1 MKKVGKELE
10 NMGGVVRLWAVD
22 KWNISLLGR
31 AAMITNE
38 DDVYCIDITQDTSGA
53 AVNQKT
59 DFAGTTFLHEIT
71 GYVSGYDKDSEI
83 NINQM
88 IRIKKF
94 VVIYMD
100 SNGTLVMLGTPDI
113 PIRFSADFETGETNA
128 SKRGFKIKF
137 SGNVHFPP
145 LRLSENPFS

>member
-10 NMGGVVRLWAVD
+10 NMGGIVRLWAVD
-22 KWNISLLGR
+22 RWNISLLGS
-31 AAMITNE
+31 AAMITTQDE
-38 DDVYCIDITQDTSGA
+38 VYCIDITQDTSGA

>member
-10 NMGGVVRLWAVD
+10 NMGGIVRLWAVD
-22 KWNISLLGR
+22 RWNISLLGS
-31 AAMITNE
+31 AAMITTQDE
-38 DDVYCIDITQDTSGA
+38 VYCIDITQDTSGA

-145 LRLSENPFS
+145 LRLSENPFD

>member
-10 NMGGVVRLWAVD
+10 TMGGVVRLWAVD
-22 KWNISLLGR
+22 KWNISLLGS

-38 DDVYCIDITQDTSGA
+38 DDVFCMNITQDTSGA
-53 AVNQKT
+53 VVNQKT

-71 GYVSGYDKDSEI
+71 GYVSGYDKDSETY
-83 NINQM
+83 INQM

-113 PIRFSADFETGETNA
+113 PIRFSADFETGETNT
-128 SKRGFKIKF
+128 SKRGYKLKF

-145 LRLSENPFS
+145 LRLSENPFG

>member
-10 NMGGVVRLWAVD
+10 NMGSIVRLWAVD
-22 KWNISLLGR
+22 RWNISLLGS
-31 AAMITNE
+31 AAMITTQDE
-38 DDVYCIDITQDTSGA
+38 VYCIDITQDTSGA

>member
-10 NMGGVVRLWAVD
+10 NMGSIVRLWAVD
-22 KWNISLLGR
+22 RWNISLLGS
-31 AAMITNE
+31 AAMITTQDE
-38 DDVYCIDITQDTSGA
+38 VYCIDITQDTSGA

-100 SNGTLVMLGTPDI
+100 SNGILVMLGTPDI

>member
-10 NMGGVVRLWAVD
+10 NMGGIVRLWAVD
-22 KWNISLLGR
+22 RWNISLLGS
-31 AAMITNE
+31 AAMITTQDE
-38 DDVYCIDITQDTSGA
+38 VYCIDITQDTSGA

-71 GYVSGYDKDSEI
+71 GYVSGYDKDSEL

-100 SNGTLVMLGTPDI
+100 SNGILVMLGTPDI

-145 LRLSENPFS
+145 LRLSENPFD

>member
-59 DFAGTTFLHEIT
+59 DFAGTTFLC
-71 GYVSGYDKDSEI
+71 
-83 NINQM
+83 
-88 IRIKKF
+88 
-94 VVIYMD
+94 IY
-100 SNGTLVMLGTPDI
+100 
-113 PIRFSADFETGETNA
+113 
-128 SKRGFKIKF
+128 
-137 SGNVHFPP
+137 
-145 LRLSENPFS
+145 

>member
-22 KWNISLLGR
+22 KWNISMLGN
-31 AAMITNE
+31 AAMIIKQ
-38 DDVYCIDITQDTSGA
+38 DDVYSMDITQDTSGA
-53 AVNQKT
+53 VISQKT
-59 DFAGTTFLHEIT
+59 NFAGTTFLHEIT
-71 GYVSGYDKDSEI
+71 GFVSGYDKDSEV

-94 VVIYMD
+94 VVIYLD
-100 SNGTLVMLGTPDI
+100 SNGTQVMLGTPDI

-137 SGNVHFPP
+137 SGNVHYPP

>member
-22 KWNISLLGR
+22 KWNISLLGS

-38 DDVYCIDITQDTSGA
+38 DDVYCMNITQDTSGA
-53 AVNQKT
+53 VLNQKT

-71 GYVSGYDKDSEI
+71 GYVSGYNKDSETY
-83 NINQM
+83 INQM

-113 PIRFSADFETGETNA
+113 PIRFSADFETGETNT
-128 SKRGFKIKF
+128 SKRGYKVKF

-145 LRLSENPFS
+145 LRLSENPFE

>member
-1 MKKVGKELE
+1 MKKIGKELE

-22 KWNISLLGR
+22 KWNISLLGS

-38 DDVYCIDITQDTSGA
+38 DDVYCMNITQDTSGA
-53 AVNQKT
+53 VLNQKT

-71 GYVSGYDKDSEI
+71 GYVSGYNKDSETY
-83 NINQM
+83 INQM

-113 PIRFSADFETGETNA
+113 PIRFSADFETGETNT
-128 SKRGFKIKF
+128 SKRGYKLKF

-145 LRLSENPFS
+145 LRLSENPFG

>member
-1 MKKVGKELE
+1 MKKIGKELE

-22 KWNISLLGR
+22 KWNISLLGS

-38 DDVYCIDITQDTSGA
+38 DDVYCMDITQDTSGA
-53 AVNQKT
+53 VVNQKT

-71 GYVSGYDKDSEI
+71 GYVSGFDKDSER

-113 PIRFSADFETGETNA
+113 PIRFSADFETGETNT
-128 SKRGFKIKF
+128 SKRGYKLKF

-145 LRLSENPFS
+145 LRLSENPFD

>member
-1 MKKVGKELE
+1 MKKIGKELE

-22 KWNISLLGR
+22 KWNISLLGST
-31 AAMITNE
+31 ALITNE
-38 DDVYCIDITQDTSGA
+38 DDVYCMDVTQDTSGA
-53 AVNQKT
+53 VLNQKT

-71 GYVSGYDKDSEI
+71 GYVSGYNKDSETY
-83 NINQM
+83 INQM

-113 PIRFSADFETGETNA
+113 PIRFSADFETGETNT
-128 SKRGFKIKF
+128 SKRGYKLKF

-145 LRLSENPFS
+145 LRLSENPFG

>member
-1 MKKVGKELE
+1 MKKIGKELE
-10 NMGGVVRLWAVD
+10 NMGGVVRLWAMD
-22 KWNISLLGR
+22 KWNISLLGS

-38 DDVYCIDITQDTSGA
+38 DDVYCINITQDTSGA
-53 AVNQKT
+53 VVNQKT

-71 GYVSGYDKDSEI
+71 GYVSGYDKDSETY
-83 NINQM
+83 INQM

-113 PIRFSADFETGETNA
+113 PIRFSADFETGETNT
-128 SKRGFKIKF
+128 SKRGYKLKF
-137 SGNVHFPP
+137 SGNVHFSP
-145 LRLSENPFS
+145 LRLSENPFI

>member
-22 KWNISLLGR
+22 KWNISLLGS

-38 DDVYCIDITQDTSGA
+38 DDVYCMDITQDTSGA
-53 AVNQKT
+53 VVNQKT

-71 GYVSGYDKDSEI
+71 GYVSGYDKDSEL

-113 PIRFSADFETGETNA
+113 PIRFSADFETGETNT
-128 SKRGFKIKF
+128 SKRGYKIKF

-145 LRLSENPFS
+145 LRLSENPFG

>member
-1 MKKVGKELE
+1 MKKIGKELE

-22 KWNISLLGR
+22 KWNISLLGS

-38 DDVYCIDITQDTSGA
+38 DDVYCMNITQDTSGA
-53 AVNQKT
+53 VLNQKT

-71 GYVSGYDKDSEI
+71 GYVSGYNKDSETY
-83 NINQM
+83 INQM

-113 PIRFSADFETGETNA
+113 PIRFSADFETGETNT
-128 SKRGFKIKF
+128 SKRGYKVKF

-145 LRLSENPFS
+145 LRLSENPFE

>member
-10 NMGGVVRLWAVD
+10 NMGGIVRLWAVD
-22 KWNISLLGR
+22 RWNISLLGS

-38 DDVYCIDITQDTSGA
+38 DDVYCMDITQDTSSA
-53 AVNQKT
+53 VVNQKT

-71 GYVSGYDKDSEI
+71 GYVSGYDKDSEL

-100 SNGTLVMLGTPDI
+100 SNGTMVMLGTPDI
-113 PIRFSADFETGETNA
+113 PIRFSADFETGETNT
-128 SKRGFKIKF
+128 SKRGYKLKF
-137 SGNVHFPP
+137 SGNVHFHP
-145 LRLSENPFS
+145 LRLSENPFG

>member
-10 NMGGVVRLWAVD
+10 NMGGIVRLWAVD
-22 KWNISLLGR
+22 RWNISLLGS
-31 AAMITNE
+31 AAMITTQDE
-38 DDVYCIDITQDTSGA
+38 VYCIDITQDTSGA

-113 PIRFSADFETGETNA
+113 PIRFSADFETGETNT
-128 SKRGFKIKF
+128 SKRGYKIKF

-145 LRLSENPFS
+145 LRLSENPFG

>member
-145 LRLSENPFS
+145 LRLSENPFD

>member
-1 MKKVGKELE
+1 MKKIGKDLE

-22 KWNISLLGR
+22 QWNISLLGS

-38 DDVYCIDITQDTSGA
+38 DDVYCMNITQDTSGA
-53 AVNQKT
+53 VVNQKT

-71 GYVSGYDKDSEI
+71 GYVSGYDKDSETY
-83 NINQM
+83 INQM

-100 SNGTLVMLGTPDI
+100 SNGTLVMLGTPYI
-113 PIRFSADFETGETNA
+113 PIRFSADFETGETNT
-128 SKRGFKIKF
+128 SKRGYKLKF

-145 LRLSENPFS
+145 LRLSENPFG

>member
-22 KWNISLLGR
+22 KWNISLLGS

-38 DDVYCIDITQDTSGA
+38 DDVYCMNITQDTSGA
-53 AVNQKT
+53 VLNQKT

-71 GYVSGYDKDSEI
+71 GYVSGYNKDSETY
-83 NINQM
+83 INQM

-113 PIRFSADFETGETNA
+113 PIRFSADFETGETNT
-128 SKRGFKIKF
+128 SKRGYKLKF

-145 LRLSENPFS
+145 LRLSENPFG

>member
-22 KWNISLLGR
+22 KWNISLLGS

-38 DDVYCIDITQDTSGA
+38 DDVYCMDITQDTSGA
-53 AVNQKT
+53 IVNQKT
-59 DFAGTTFLHEIT
+59 DFEGTTFLHEIT
-71 GYVSGYDKDSEI
+71 GYVSGYDNDSEL

-100 SNGTLVMLGTPDI
+100 SIGTLVMLGTPDI
-113 PIRFSADFETGETNA
+113 PIRFSADFETGETNT
-128 SKRGFKIKF
+128 SKRGYKLKF

-145 LRLSENPFS
+145 LRLSENPFG

>member
-22 KWNISLLGR
+22 KWNISLLGSD
-31 AAMITNE
+31 AMIAKE
-38 DDVYCIDITQDTSGA
+38 KDVYCMDITQDTAGA
-53 AVNQKT
+53 VVNQKT
-59 DFAGTTFLHEIT
+59 DFSGTTFLHEIT
-71 GYVSGYDKDSEI
+71 GYVSGYDKDSEL

-88 IRIKKF
+88 IQIKKF

-113 PIRFSADFETGETNA
+113 PIRFSADFETGETNT
-128 SKRGFKIKF
+128 SKRGYKLKF

-145 LRLSENPFS
+145 LRLSENPFG

>member
-1 MKKVGKELE
+1 MKKIGKELE
-10 NMGGVVRLWAVD
+10 NMGGAVRLWAVD
-22 KWNISLLGR
+22 KWNISLLGS

-38 DDVYCIDITQDTSGA
+38 DDVYCMDITQDTSGA
-53 AVNQKT
+53 VVNQKT
-59 DFAGTTFLHEIT
+59 DFAGTTFVHEISGFIA
-71 GYVSGYDKDSEI
+71 GYNQDSESY
-83 NINQM
+83 INQM
-88 IRIKKF
+88 IRTKKF

-137 SGNVHFPP
+137 SGNVHYPP
-145 LRLSENPFS
+145 VRLSENPFS

>member
-10 NMGGVVRLWAVD
+10 NMGGIVRLWAID
-22 KWNISLLGR
+22 RWNISLLGNE
-31 AAMITNE
+31 AMITNE
-38 DDVYCIDITQDTSGA
+38 DAVFYMDITQDSGGA
-53 AVNQKT
+53 VVNQKT
-59 DFAGTTFLHEIT
+59 DFAGTTFTHEIA
-71 GYVSGYDKDSEI
+71 GFIAGYDQDSESYI
-83 NINQM
+83 SQM

-100 SNGTLVMLGTPDI
+100 SNGTLVMLGTPEI
-113 PIRFSADFETGETNA
+113 PIRFSADFETGETSS

-145 LRLSENPFS
+145 LRLSENPFE